1 MELISILEK
10 IAVPRPNHSEAVKQT
25 AIYLKDLL
33 TSRSVPFTT
42 QEFSVRCH
50 QTLLLGVAIIILSV
64 LFLLFI
70 KTRRPILALISV
82 LAILGVIV
90 LENET
95 SFHAISSLIQ
105 RPGENIVVEF
115 KAPDSQRELI
125 FAAHY
130 DSKTDVLDHE
140 QRAIFLKLMPYMLVM
155 GILISFL
162 TYLSKKFEV
171 FNARLIR
178 GFSLLGAAALI
189 IFSLSAFVWLGGY
202 IFLGDEEHSPGAV
215 DDGASV
221 AVLLKMADNIHRGNL
236 DIGRSDV
243 TILLTDGEE
252 VGYQGA
258 YHYATT
264 RFGKEAETGNKPVY
278 LFNLELMGQSG
289 SLYHT
294 RKTCAVFVCYPAD
307 SDLIARVGEVWN
319 TISPQP
325 AEPMAS
331 ITDDSFAFGAVG
343 IPFVTIG
350 NTGLPGLGYG
360 GFHSTADGMERVD
373 PENLQRMALFLEKI
387 IESY

>member
-10 IAVPRPNHSEAVKQT
+10 IAIPRPNHSEAVKQT
-25 AIYLKDLL
+25 AVYLKDLL
-33 TSRSVPFTT
+33 SSRQIPFST

-50 QTLLLGVAIIILSV
+50 QTLLLGVTIIILSV

-70 KTRRPILALISV
+70 KTRRPFLALFSV
-82 LAILGVIV
+82 LAILGVII

-95 SFHAISSLIQ
+95 SFHTISSLIQ
-105 RPGENIVVEF
+105 RPGENIFVEF
-115 KAPDSQRELI
+115 KTPGSQRELV

-140 QRAIFLKLMPYMLVM
+140 QRSIFLKLLPYMLVM

-162 TYLSKKFEV
+162 TYLSKKFKIL
-171 FNARLIR
+171 NARPMRSLY
-178 GFSLLGAAALI
+178 LLGAFALVV
-189 IFSLSAFVWLGGY
+189 FSLSAFAWLGGY
-202 IFLGDEEHSPGAV
+202 IFLGEDKHSPGAV

-221 AVLLKMADNIHRGNL
+221 AILLKMADEIHQGNL
-236 DIGRSDV
+236 DIGQSDV

-258 YHYATT
+258 YHYT
-264 RFGKEAETGNKPVY
+264 KEKYGEEVQIRNKPVY

-289 SLYHT
+289 TLYHSQ
-294 RKTCAVFVCYPAD
+294 KTCSVFVCYPAD
-307 SDLIARVGEVWN
+307 ADLIARVVNVWSN
-319 TISPQP
+319 ISDKP
-325 AEPMAS
+325 AEPLRSM
-331 ITDDSFAFGAVG
+331 TDDSFAFGAIG

-360 GFHSTADGMERVD
+360 GFHSTTDGMSRVD
-373 PENLQRMALFLEKI
+373 PENLQRMSLFLEKI